1 MRILTLDEL
10 YSFCKKNKIH
20 KFSSNET
27 GSQIVVSIPATFE
40 SDEYDDDTLLFAR
53 VKLMHD
59 GVNRNKSKISNDM
72 LHKAAKGLQ
81 YKPILANFMEYVDD
95 NGETVKD
102 FTSHDIIVNEDGTTT
117 YVEHQI
123 GCFTADEPYFETD
136 EETGHNFLFGRC
148 AIPREYTDA
157 ASIIER
163 KNGTKIS
170 VELAINELRYDT
182 KEGVLELADF
192 VILGATCLGKNPY
205 TLNDVEEGMKNARL
219 DIEDFSIA
227 KDSMKFDKDER
238 IIELLEKVNT
248 TLSNFNTR
256 FFEKGGTQENM
267 KFEELLA
274 KYNKTAED
282 IDFDYSE
289 MSDEELENKFAEM
302 FEEQKVENVDESD
315 EPDESDKSEDADS
328 EVDEV
333 NIEVDEVN
341 DVQTETEV
349 ADEEQTQE
357 VFDDEPADEG
367 QSDQDDTKDD
377 DNDEQTTPTI
387 GEPPLETDPE
397 PVPTSATDGSEDDD
411 AAYLEKN
418 KNKFAMNIRLGE
430 REFALSLQ
438 EKIYA
443 LSDLVNATY
452 ADADNTW
459 YGIDAYDDYVIMQDW
474 CTGKYFRQSY
484 NETDGVFSLV
494 GDRIAVYAE
503 FVTEEELNSLNE
515 MRANY
520 EALVQF
526 KKDAEEVEE
535 TKYFSADKVKNSTV
549 KVFANVNRNSKESR
563 YGDLF
568 KR

>member
-1 MRILTLDEL
+1 M
-10 YSFCKKNKIH
+10 
-20 KFSSNET
+20 
-27 GSQIVVSIPATFE
+27 
-40 SDEYDDDTLLFAR
+40 
-53 VKLMHD
+53 
-59 GVNRNKSKISNDM
+59 
-72 LHKAAKGLQ
+72 
-81 YKPILANFMEYVDD
+81 
-95 NGETVKD
+95 
-102 FTSHDIIVNEDGTTT
+102 
-117 YVEHQI
+117 
-123 GCFTADEPYFETD
+123 
-136 EETGHNFLFGRC
+136 
-148 AIPREYTDA
+148 
-157 ASIIER
+157 
-163 KNGTKIS
+163 
-170 VELAINELRYDT
+170 
-182 KEGVLELADF
+182 
-192 VILGATCLGKNPY
+192 
-205 TLNDVEEGMKNARL
+205 
-219 DIEDFSIA
+219 
-227 KDSMKFDKDER
+227 
-238 IIELLEKVNT
+238 
-248 TLSNFNTR
+248 
-256 FFEKGGTQENM
+256 
-267 KFEELLA
+267 
-274 KYNKTAED
+274 
-282 IDFDYSE
+282 
-289 MSDEELENKFAEM
+289 
-302 FEEQKVENVDESD
+302 
-315 EPDESDKSEDADS
+315 
-328 EVDEV
+328 
-333 NIEVDEVN
+333 
-341 DVQTETEV
+341 
-349 ADEEQTQE
+349 
-357 VFDDEPADEG
+357 FDDEPADEG